1 MLAYQRV
8 FANTFV
14 TMSYLLRLQ
23 DETPKLLNWSCKGC
37 NSVQWQVIAQGGK
50 LITQWVPWD
59 IVYFQPMK
67 KPEETSSK
75 LIWTRLN
82 IWHILPLYS
91 RFPKNANWVTLILSP
106 PAFCRNSSSLLL
118 VCSSTSLHWM
128 EWSYCCP
135 NILVTPTAPFH
146 LAFIGQVLLL
156 REDHWATERPKNW
169 ERGRPEIREL
179 ELNYTVSSEGC
190 TNRSSSTVVPIH
202 TCIILYQL
210 RSNGA
215 PV

>member
-50 LITQWVPWD
+50 LITQCVPWD

-75 LIWTRLN
+75 LIWMRLN

-91 RFPKNANWVTLILSP
+91 RFPKNANWVTLILPLPSVETLP
-106 PAFCRNSSSLLL
+106 PCSWFAPQQACTGWNDLLPKHL
-118 VCSSTSLHWM
+118 CNPNGTFPPRFYQPGVAPARGPLGYRTS
-128 EWSYCCP
+128 
-135 NILVTPTAPFH
+135 
-146 LAFIGQVLLL
+146 
-156 REDHWATERPKNW
+156 
-169 ERGRPEIREL
+169 
-179 ELNYTVSSEGC
+179 
-190 TNRSSSTVVPIH
+190 
-202 TCIILYQL
+202 
-210 RSNGA
+210 
-215 PV
+215 